1 VIRLRLQLV
10 SVLMLFTIATTIA
23 QSSKRSDPLILV
35 ADFAAGTYGYRTEA
49 GKMIIPLGKYQMC
62 FTDTFR
68 NYAIVLDSARGFV
81 AIDRQ
86 FHVLYNVFIFDNG
99 PDYPAGGLFRI
110 TRSGKIGYAIAATGK
125 IAIEPQFACAF
136 PFEKGCAKV
145 ASDCQ
150 TRPDGEH
157 STWTSNSWFYINKS
171 GSRVSK

>member
-1 VIRLRLQLV
+1 
-10 SVLMLFTIATTIA
+10 MLFTTATTMA
-23 QSSKRSDPLILV
+23 QSPKRSNALIIV
-35 ADFAAGTYGYRTEA
+35 SDSATGTYGYQTAA
-49 GKMIIPLGKYQMC
+49 GKMVIPLGKYQMC

-86 FHVLYNVFIFDNG
+86 FHVLYNVFLFDSG

-110 TRSGKIGYAIAATGK
+110 TRSGKIGYANAATGK
-125 IAIEPQFACAF
+125 IAIEPKFACAF
-136 PFEKGCAKV
+136 PFEKGRAKV
-145 ASDCQ
+145 AQDCQ

-157 STWTSNSWFYINKS
+157 STWISNFWFYINKS